1 MDDLFIDET
10 GRFPWPDERTER
22 GALMADVLRGRDRER
37 VTRRI
42 AKSGD
47 EIATFEI
54 WSYAPPAEVNISAV
68 KRGDR
73 PQYLKFGEAC
83 ENLIR
88 AEKSERRANR

>member
-22 GALMADVLRGRDRER
+22 GALMADILRGRER

-47 EIATFEI
+47 EIATFDI
-54 WSYAPPAEVNISAV
+54 WSYEAPVVVNVSAV

-73 PQYLKFGEAC
+73 PEYFKLGEAC
-83 ENLIR
+83 
-88 AEKSERRANR
+88 ANR